1 MSTTHDDHA
10 ASGRSGLA
18 REGDRRTTAAI
29 RLAIG
34 LIQGVALWWL
44 TRSWTDGRGYGE
56 TPVWPA
62 TDPWLFG
69 CLFIVFAFL
78 PVILLAGVG
87 RLRPVTLV
95 VWGGI
100 AAVVLA
106 ALAFH
111 DINRQGVR
119 VDHPFLS
126 PIFLAFAAV
135 ALFIG
140 HHLIVPADRERRLV
154 APYPAYFDA
163 AWMAG
168 VQLALS
174 IGFAG
179 AFWLLLFLG
188 AALFKVIGLT
198 FLGDLIQK
206 AWFAFPLT
214 GIAFATAVQL
224 TDVRDG
230 LIRGVR
236 AVALMLLSWL
246 LLVMTVLAA
255 GFLAALPFTGLKGLW
270 DTGSATAL
278 VLASAGALIV
288 LINTAYQ
295 DGRADNLPPL
305 VLRIAVQV
313 ASVLLTPLIV
323 LAVWGLML
331 RIGQYGLTPDRII
344 ASACALVG
352 AVYALGYGL
361 GAVIPLVR
369 GSPWMKALEATNLAS
384 GVLAVAVILALFS
397 PLADPARLSVADQVK
412 RLEAGKVAPDRF
424 DFRFLRLNSGK
435 AGEQALARLTRSSDP
450 DVARRALEMQKT
462 STPYD
467 QPEFI
472 QPAGLKIEMIPAGA
486 TLPAGF
492 PRLIPVDGSLTGNGT
507 LGICTRN
514 TEGCKARLFDI
525 DGDGRDEILIAHRFA
540 ILMFALGD
548 DGKWTSQGAY
558 LPRICAGSGPGDM
571 REALAKD
578 AFRTEPP
585 RWPGLRSGDS
595 THWTFSP
602 DQGCPA
608 GDAVDV
614 KLIQPVPPPRPAAPP
629 PGR

>member
-1 MSTTHDDHA
+1 MTISHDDHA

-18 REGDRRTTAAI
+18 REGDRRATAAV

-34 LIQGVALWWL
+34 LLQGVALWWL
-44 TRSWTDGRGYGE
+44 TRSWPNEYRHP
-56 TPVWPA
+56 PVWPA

-69 CLFIVFAFL
+69 CLFLVFAFL
-78 PVILLAGVG
+78 PVVLLAGVG
-87 RLRPVTLV
+87 RLRPVTLI

-100 AAVVLA
+100 AGAVMA
-106 ALAFH
+106 SLAFH
-111 DINRQGVR
+111 DIDRQGVKLDDT
-119 VDHPFLS
+119 VLS
-126 PIFLAFAAV
+126 PVFLAFTAV
-135 ALFIG
+135 ALFIT

-188 AALFKVIGLT
+188 AALFRVIGLN
-198 FLGDLIQK
+198 FLGDLIRES
-206 AWFAFPLT
+206 WFAFPMT
-214 GIAFATAVQL
+214 GLAFATAVQL

-278 VLASAGALIV
+278 LLASAAALIV

-295 DGRADNLPPL
+295 DGRADNRPPL
-305 VLRIAVQV
+305 VLRLAVQV
-313 ASVLLTPLIV
+313 ASILLTPLIV

-344 ASACALVG
+344 AAACALVG
-352 AVYALGYGL
+352 AVYAVGYGL
-361 GAVIPLVR
+361 AAVVPLIR
-369 GSPWMKALEATNLAS
+369 KGSGWMNALEATNLAS

-412 RLEAGKVAPDRF
+412 RLEAGKVSPDKF
-424 DFRFLRLNSGK
+424 DYRFLRFDSGK
-435 AGEQALARLTRSSDP
+435 AGEKALAALTQSSDAAISSRARTAAAADTRYELDEVQPLLFTPIVEAWPSGRALPADFARPFAGMGRLRDCPDAGDCVATQWDLNADGKPEILLATKFNITLYAATPGGGWSEIGDYPVLRCEGETRMDGRQALKS
-450 DVARRALEMQKT
+450 
-462 STPYD
+462 
-467 QPEFI
+467 
-472 QPAGLKIEMIPAGA
+472 
-486 TLPAGF
+486 
-492 PRLIPVDGSLTGNGT
+492 
-507 LGICTRN
+507 GI
-514 TEGCKARLFDI
+514 L
-525 DGDGRDEILIAHRFA
+525 
-540 ILMFALGD
+540 
-548 DGKWTSQGAY
+548 Q
-558 LPRICAGSGPGDM
+558 
-571 REALAKD
+571 
-578 AFRTEPP
+578 
-585 RWPGLRSGDS
+585 
-595 THWTFSP
+595 
-602 DQGCPA
+602 
-608 GDAVDV
+608 
-614 KLIQPVPPPRPAAPP
+614 PRPAAWPDLSTG
-629 PGR
+629 GRFTSGLAPNDTCRELMAAGR

>member
-1 MSTTHDDHA
+1 MTISHDDHA

-18 REGDRRTTAAI
+18 REGDRRATAAV
-29 RLAIG
+29 RLAVG

-44 TRSWTDGRGYGE
+44 TRSWPNEYRHP
-56 TPVWPA
+56 PVWPA

-69 CLFIVFAFL
+69 CLFVVFAFL
-78 PVILLAGVG
+78 PVVLLAGVG
-87 RLRPVTLV
+87 RLRPVTLI

-100 AAVVLA
+100 AGAVLA

-111 DINRQGVR
+111 DIDRQGVKLDDT
-119 VDHPFLS
+119 VLS
-126 PIFLAFAAV
+126 PVFLPFAAV
-135 ALFIG
+135 ALFIT
-140 HHLIVPADRERRLV
+140 HHLIVPADRERRLI

-188 AALFKVIGLT
+188 AALFKVIGLS

-206 AWFAFPLT
+206 TWFAFPLT
-214 GIAFATAVQL
+214 GLAFATAVQL

-255 GFLAALPFTGLKGLW
+255 GFLAALPFTGLQGLW
-270 DTGSATAL
+270 NTGSATAL
-278 VLASAGALIV
+278 VLASAGALII

-295 DGRADNLPPL
+295 DGRTDNRPPL

-313 ASVLLTPLIV
+313 ASLLLTPLIV

-344 ASACALVG
+344 AAACALVG
-352 AVYALGYGL
+352 AVYAIGYGL
-361 GAVIPLVR
+361 GAVVPLVR
-369 GSPWMKALEATNLAS
+369 KGSGWMKALEATNLAS

-412 RLEAGKVAPDRF
+412 RLEAGKVTPEQF
-424 DFRFLRLNSGK
+424 DYLFLARRSGK
-435 AGEQALARLTRSSDP
+435 AGERALATLKASHNPRIAGESAKAHEDLMWPRFGRL
-450 DVARRALEMQKT
+450 
-462 STPYD
+462 
-467 QPEFI
+467 PESPKPTAASIRI
-472 QPAGLKIEMIPAGA
+472 QSYPAGA
-486 TLPAGF
+486 ALPRSFVDQFDQLVEVIGQCRTESPCEARQLDLDRDGVNEVLIATG
-492 PRLIPVDGSLTGNGT
+492 PRISVFKHEVDGRWLEWVQYSAPDCVDNAA
-507 LGICTRN
+507 TRL
-514 TEGCKARLFDI
+514 KAPFR
-525 DGDGRDEILIAHRFA
+525 DGRVTMAPPAFPDLVVGGVR
-540 ILMFALGD
+540 LRMQVGD
-548 DGKWTSQGAY
+548 LECPAPAP
-558 LPRICAGSGPGDM
+558 LPR
-571 REALAKD
+571 
-578 AFRTEPP
+578 
-585 RWPGLRSGDS
+585 
-595 THWTFSP
+595 
-602 DQGCPA
+602 
-608 GDAVDV
+608 
-614 KLIQPVPPPRPAAPP
+614 
-629 PGR
+629 

>member
-1 MSTTHDDHA
+1 MTSSHDDHA

-18 REGDRRTTAAI
+18 REGDRTTTACL
-29 RLAIG
+29 RLGIG

-44 TRSWTDGRGYGE
+44 TRSWPNEYRHP
-56 TPVWPA
+56 PVWPA

-78 PVILLAGVG
+78 PVVLLAGVG

-100 AAVVLA
+100 AGAVMA

-111 DINRQGVR
+111 DIDRQGVKLDDT
-119 VDHPFLS
+119 VLS
-126 PIFLAFAAV
+126 PVFLAFTAV
-135 ALFIG
+135 ALFIT

-188 AALFKVIGLT
+188 AALFRVIGLN
-198 FLGDLIQK
+198 FLGDLIRES
-206 AWFAFPLT
+206 WFAFPLT
-214 GIAFATAVQL
+214 GLAFATAVQL

-255 GFLAALPFTGLKGLW
+255 GFLAALPFTGLQGLW
-270 DTGSATAL
+270 NTGSATAL
-278 VLASAGALIV
+278 VLASAAALII

-295 DGRADNLPPL
+295 DGRPDNRPPL
-305 VLRIAVQV
+305 ALRVAVQV
-313 ASVLLTPLIV
+313 ASILLTPLIV

-344 ASACALVG
+344 AAACALVG
-352 AVYALGYGL
+352 AVYAVGYGL
-361 GAVIPLVR
+361 AAIVPLVR
-369 GSPWMKALEATNLAS
+369 KGSGWMKALEATNLAS
-384 GVLAVAVILALFS
+384 GVLAVADILALFS

-412 RLEAGKVAPDRF
+412 RLEAGKVSPDEF
-424 DFRFLRLNSGK
+424 DYRFLASRSGK
-435 AGEQALARLTRSSDP
+435 AGEM
-450 DVARRALEMQKT
+450 ALEALIKSRDAVVAKQAASAKADASSSRFQMAPDPIAASLDIT
-462 STPYD
+462 MTEPGAAVPHGFTAS
-467 QPEFI
+467 
-472 QPAGLKIEMIPAGA
+472 AGA
-486 TLPAGF
+486 EGLRNCTPAQG
-492 PRLIPVDGSLTGNGT
+492 
-507 LGICTRN
+507 
-514 TEGCKARLFDI
+514 GCKARLFDLNS
-525 DGDGRDEILIAHRFA
+525 DGREELLVAHRFSVLVFTPA
-540 ILMFALGD
+540 D
-548 DGKWTSQGAY
+548 NGKWTF
-558 LPRICAGSGPGDM
+558 AGYYMPQTCSDAAALDL
-571 REALAKD
+571 RSALAND
-578 AFRTEPP
+578 RFETRSPLWPDLNASATGRWAFVSERDCSAKNV
-585 RWPGLRSGDS
+585 R
-595 THWTFSP
+595 
-602 DQGCPA
+602 
-608 GDAVDV
+608 VDV
-614 KLIQPVPPPRPAAPP
+614 APAPA
-629 PGR
+629 R

>member
-1 MSTTHDDHA
+1 MAAGETTMTIANDDHA
-10 ASGRSGLA
+10 ASGRSGLG
-18 REGDRRTTAAI
+18 REGDQRATAAV

-34 LIQGVALWWL
+34 LLQGVALWWL
-44 TRSWTDGRGYGE
+44 TRSWTDGGSYGHK
-56 TPVWPA
+56 PVWPA

-69 CLFIVFAFL
+69 CLFVVFAFL

-87 RLRPVTLV
+87 RLRPLTLV
-95 VWGGI
+95 VWGVI
-100 AAVVLA
+100 AAAVLA
-106 ALAFH
+106 GLAFH
-111 DINRQGVR
+111 DINRQGTQVE
-119 VDHPFLS
+119 HFLS
-126 PIFLAFAAV
+126 PIFMAFAAV

-140 HHLIVPADRERRLV
+140 HHLILPADRERRLV

-188 AALFKVIGLT
+188 AALFKVIGLS

-214 GIAFATAVQL
+214 GLAFATAVQL

-246 LLVMTVLAA
+246 LLVMTVLAT

-323 LAVWGLML
+323 IAVWGLML
-331 RIGQYGLTPDRII
+331 RVGQYGLTPDRII
-344 ASACALVG
+344 AAACALVG

-412 RLEAGKVAPDRF
+412 RLEAGKVAINQF
-424 DFRFLRLNSGK
+424 DWRFLRFQSGK
-435 AGEQALARLTRSSDP
+435 AGEVALSRLTRSSN
-450 DVARRALEMQKT
+450 VAIAGWAKAESARRIDGLDLGDEQQFRDLDIMVDPINGQGPLPKDFL
-462 STPYD
+462 SKKNGEY
-467 QPEFI
+467 PECFE
-472 QPAGLKIEMIPAGA
+472 PRFCVGLQRD
-486 TLPAGF
+486 L
-492 PRLIPVDGSLTGNGT
+492 N
-507 LGICTRN
+507 
-514 TEGCKARLFDI
+514 
-525 DGDGRDEILIAHRFA
+525 GDGRAEIIVAYRSGVSVFSR
-540 ILMFALGD
+540 LGD
-548 DGKWTSQGAY
+548 RWAKIGEYRSQPCDTDQG
-558 LPRICAGSGPGDM
+558 LS
-571 REALAKD
+571 EV
-578 AFRTEPP
+578 
-585 RWPGLRSGDS
+585 LRSGRFEFLPPELSDLQMGGRRL
-595 THWTFSP
+595 TFSP
-602 DQGCPA
+602 TRSC
-608 GDAVDV
+608 
-614 KLIQPVPPPRPAAPP
+614 PRPAIEEGGTVTPLS
-629 PGR
+629 R